1 MSRGILRVQK
11 TFCGHQVRERKL
23 KAETGICE
31 AAKIHNLLEQELAH
45 AVNACSHALN
55 GASLRFPESLT
66 RNIALEVAVSV
77 KALHDETESLLVGR
91 VPLQLESPHEELL
104 SMAVQSLEAE
114 LRKLAEIPWLHYVLQ
129 LNDDE
134 TSSMS
139 DSSASIPATQGHHGM
154 ILRPVS
160 TQPPT
165 NYAKS
170 LAQGSAASQGCPISA
185 ARTSDPLAG
194 LPFLG
199 LSPGPGLLTSFA
211 HHCSG
216 ETCQGSE

>member
-1 MSRGILRVQK
+1 MSPRSDMSMLGSALVSLQAFESTLKSWEDKQKCDSCKPVLRPPLYPQQAVELATEEEAAQIQ
-11 TFCGHQVRERKL
+11 FCSQA
-23 KAETGICE
+23 AEELITRICE

-134 TSSMS
+134 VEYFAEPT
-139 DSSASIPATQGHHGM
+139 
-154 ILRPVS
+154 
-160 TQPPT
+160 TQPFALASSNLTMP
-165 NYAKS
+165 S
-170 LAQGSAASQGCPISA
+170 LLPI
-185 ARTSDPLAG
+185 
-194 LPFLG
+194 PF
-199 LSPGPGLLTSFA
+199 SVLL
-211 HHCSG
+211 
-216 ETCQGSE
+216 